1 MLPTMYMLTP
11 TIAAAAH
18 RGSVGTATAHRHSDR
33 QNLSSFVQLSLAVE
47 IVRGRCRDQVIGVR
61 LESGLKIDINELARN
76 RFIRPGADRGAG
88 SASDSRVVTGAKSP
102 PAP

>member
-33 QNLSSFVQLSLAVE
+33 QNLSSFVQLSLEVG
-47 IVRGRCRDQVIGVR
+47 I
-61 LESGLKIDINELARN
+61 AR
-76 RFIRPGADRGAG
+76 A
-88 SASDSRVVTGAKSP
+88 
-102 PAP
+102 